1 MRRMRS
7 GVALLFVVL
16 VASVAAAAA
25 SGLSEPA
32 YIKAANKICAQRA
45 AKLKKLP
52 NLTFRKI
59 TAAQLA
65 TRLRKVISV
74 YRHGTKLLRALKV
87 PRSLSFLVPRWL
99 RYEDLRI
106 AAWSEALD
114 AAAHGKKALARTYLG
129 RSNLLGARAA
139 EISTGLEIKNC
150 E

>member
-1 MRRMRS
+1 MPSMRF
-7 GVALLFVVL
+7 GLALLLAVAL
-16 VASVAAAAA
+16 AAAAASVA

-45 AKLKKLP
+45 AKLTKLP

-59 TAAQLA
+59 TPAQLA
-65 TRLRKVISV
+65 TRLRQVIPV
-74 YRHGTKLLRALKV
+74 YRHGTKLLRSLKV

-99 RYEDLRI
+99 HYEELRV
-106 AAWSEALD
+106 AAWRAALN
-114 AAAHGKKALARTYLG
+114 AAGHGNKALARTYLNK
-129 RSNLLGARAA
+129 SNLLGGRAA